1 MLLWPPVKI
10 PACDGQVE
18 TQVWITED
26 SVDMQIHE
34 GYFAR
39 SWICNWNCCCSVTR
53 LCPTL
58 WDLTD
63 CSTTGLSLSFTVS
76 RTLIKLISIES
87 VMPSNHLIL
96 CYPLLLLTSIFPRI
110 RVFSNESVLQI
121 RWPKC
126 WSFSFS
132 ISLSNEYLG
141 LISFRTDWVWSPCS
155 PRDSQDSSA
164 APQCES
170 ITSLVLRLLYGSTL
184 NIYTWLLEKLWLWL
198 DRPLLAKWCLCFL
211 IHCQVCH
218 SFSSKE
224 QASFN
229 SMVAVTVYSDFEENK
244 SCHCFHCF
252 PIYLPRSD
260 ETCCNDFSFENVEF

>member
-76 RTLIKLISIES
+76 RTLIKLMSIES

-96 CYPLLLLTSIFPRI
+96 CYPLLKTMGKKSLMCKFSAFQRIFFKLHVI
-110 RVFSNESVLQI
+110 LCKYI
-121 RWPKC
+121 
-126 WSFSFS
+126 
-132 ISLSNEYLG
+132 
-141 LISFRTDWVWSPCS
+141 LISECLENTYLEVCDFKKMIKVWMW
-155 PRDSQDSSA
+155 R
-164 APQCES
+164 
-170 ITSLVLRLLYGSTL
+170 LR
-184 NIYTWLLEKLWLWL
+184 
-198 DRPLLAKWCLCFL
+198 
-211 IHCQVCH
+211 
-218 SFSSKE
+218 
-224 QASFN
+224 
-229 SMVAVTVYSDFEENK
+229 
-244 SCHCFHCF
+244 
-252 PIYLPRSD
+252 
-260 ETCCNDFSFENVEF
+260 

>member
-63 CSTTGLSLSFTVS
+63 CRTTGLSLSFTVS
-76 RTLIKLISIES
+76 RTLIKLMSIES

-141 LISFRTDWVWSPCS
+141 LISFRTDWF
-155 PRDSQDSSA
+155 
-164 APQCES
+164 
-170 ITSLVLRLLYGSTL
+170 G
-184 NIYTWLLEKLWLWL
+184 
-198 DRPLLAKWCLCFL
+198 LLAVQGTLKILLQHHNVKAFGA
-211 IHCQVCH
+211 
-218 SFSSKE
+218 
-224 QASFN
+224 QASLWFN
-229 SMVAVTVYSDFEENK
+229 SQHLYMTAGKTVALTRLTFVGKMMSLLFNTLSGL
-244 SCHCFHCF
+244 S
-252 PIYLPRSD
+252 
-260 ETCCNDFSFENVEF
+260 